1 MKAMENGKWKMEK
14 WRYCASLFHFPFSI
28 FHCLGFCLLFSA
40 FCLLSGCGYQ
50 QSNNPETPQT
60 KGYKWQSLYRQDVQ
74 TVAVPI
80 FTNKSFYRGLE
91 FSLTKALIQQIELRA
106 GYKVV
111 SRQRA
116 DTILEGEIV
125 NVTTSTLSDSPATA
139 LPQEQLVTLTV
150 NFTWKDLRSG
160 KILAQRHNFQQAAAF
175 YPTLGEGRFVGS
187 QQAIE
192 RLAADITTELQ
203 ADW

>member
-1 MKAMENGKWKMEK
+1 MKRWSDGATDRRRAEG
-14 WRYCASLFHFPFSI
+14 RDRRAFVAS
-28 FHCLGFCLLFSA
+28 CLRRSVALPIFCLLLSA
-40 FCLLSGCGYQ
+40 CGYQ
-50 QSNNPETPQT
+50 QSNNPDSPQT
-60 KGYKWQSLYRQDVQ
+60 SGYKWQSLYRQDVQ

-91 FSLTKALIQQIELRA
+91 FSLTKAVIQQIELRA

-116 DTILEGEIV
+116 DTILEGEII
-125 NVTTSTLSDSPATA
+125 NVTTSTLSDSPTTT

-150 NFTWKDLRSG
+150 NFTWKDLRTG
-160 KILAQRHNFQQAAAF
+160 KILATRHNFQQAAAF
-175 YPTLGEGRFVGS
+175 YPTLGEGNFVGS
-187 QQAIE
+187 QQAVE
-192 RLAADITTELQ
+192 KLAADITTELQ

>member
-1 MKAMENGKWKMEK
+1 MKPMATEKPRTETGK
-14 WRYCASLFHFPFSI
+14 RAPALRALSL
-28 FHCLGFCLLFSA
+28 LA
-40 FCLLSGCGYQ
+40 FCFLCGCGYQ
-50 QSNNPETPQT
+50 QSNNPDSPQT
-60 KGYKWQSLYRQDVQ
+60 SGYKWQSLYRQDVQ

-80 FTNKSFYRGLE
+80 FTNKSYYRGVE

-125 NVTTSTLSDSPATA
+125 NVATSTLSESSTTA
-139 LPQEQLVTLTV
+139 IPQEQLVTLTV
-150 NFTWKDLRSG
+150 NFTWKDLRTG
-160 KILAQRHNFQQAAAF
+160 KILVQRHNFQEAATF
-175 YPTLGEGRFVGS
+175 YPTLGEDSFVGS
-187 QQAIE
+187 QQAVE
-192 RLAADITTELQ
+192 KLAADITSELQ